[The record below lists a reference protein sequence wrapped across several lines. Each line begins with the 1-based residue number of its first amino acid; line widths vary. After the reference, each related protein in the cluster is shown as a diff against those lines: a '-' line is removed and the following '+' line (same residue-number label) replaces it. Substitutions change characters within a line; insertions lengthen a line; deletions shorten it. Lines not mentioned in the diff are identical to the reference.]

1 MTARRDA
8 PVGKRVKLEAKKNK
22 WRVAISV
29 VDNAGFLVA
38 FHRLEWTA
46 QSIGTSTALHV
57 QYP

>member
-22 WRVAISV
+22 WPIAITV

-46 QSIGTSTALHV
+46 QPTGTAKALHD
-57 QYP
+57 Q